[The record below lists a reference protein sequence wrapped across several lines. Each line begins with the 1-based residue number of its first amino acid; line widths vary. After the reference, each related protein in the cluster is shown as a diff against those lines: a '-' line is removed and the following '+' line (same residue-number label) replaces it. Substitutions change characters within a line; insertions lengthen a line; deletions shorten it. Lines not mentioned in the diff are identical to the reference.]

1 MLVGRIFK
9 GNYFSLPPPP
19 IFHKLIFFA
28 FCTRETIP
36 CPITDL
42 EELITEEEVEHYSL
56 KVYAARYFGK
66 QDARG
71 KAVPV
76 HQLVKFSSVK
86 PPLTP
91 FSPSRHSSF
100 FVLSET
106 SYIGLDPRGW
116 GAFQT
121 RCGGFPPNFGLDDSG
136 YICCQRLHFILC
148 TSRFAIRFCFPPSP
162 AHIVSALRASLS
174 RRCEMRF
181 IFN

>member
-86 PPLTP
+86 PPLP
-91 FSPSRHSSF
+91 FSLSTHLLYSQKPLTSALTQGAGEHSKLAVEVSRQIL
-100 FVLSET
+100 VWMTAGT
-106 SYIGLDPRGW
+106 SAARG
-116 GAFQT
+116 
-121 RCGGFPPNFGLDDSG
+121 
-136 YICCQRLHFILC
+136 FILYYVRRVLLFAFASPLLLL
-148 TSRFAIRFCFPPSP
+148 TSF
-162 AHIVSALRASLS
+162 LLS
-174 RRCEMRF
+174 GPRCPGVAR
-181 IFN
+181 